1 MRGIILAAGSGSRLS
16 DYNGQ
21 LPKSL
26 LEVAGKPIIDHVLE
40 AFSRAGVT
48 ELSIVIGYKGDVLKE
63 RVGDGSRQGLDI
75 QYVTNPDYH
84 MGNALSLYAAR
95 AFAEDGP
102 FLLSMADHMIGPDV
116 LTRLLEKPGWANA
129 LAVDFTLLPRQVE
142 EGTKVLVN
150 EDGLVTQMG
159 KGLTVYNGID
169 AGAFRLTPSIFK
181 AMKALMDEQ
190 GPDCEL
196 SQGMTRMIHDGSPLQ
211 ACDISG
217 CFWYD
222 VDTGEDLRFVRET
235 LERRDVPEKRG
246 SLGRER
252 EHGHPERRANLPIP

>member
-1 MRGIILAAGSGSRLS
+1 MRGVILAAGSGTRLS

-26 LEVAGKPIIDHVLE
+26 LEVAGRPIIDHVLE
-40 AFSRAGVT
+40 AFCRTGVT
-48 ELSIVIGYKGDVLKE
+48 EVCIVIGYKGDVLKE
-63 RVGDGSRQGLDI
+63 RIGDGSRHGLDI

-84 MGNALSLYAAR
+84 MGNALSLSAAR
-95 AFAEDGP
+95 AYAEDGP

-116 LTRLLEKPGWANA
+116 LTQLLEGPRWANA
-129 LAVDFTLLPRQVE
+129 LAVDFTLSPRQVE

-150 EDGLVTQMG
+150 EDGLITQMG
-159 KGLTVYNGID
+159 KGLSLYNGID
-169 AGAFRLTPSIFK
+169 AGAFRLTPSIFT
-181 AMKALMDEQ
+181 AINDLMDEQ

-196 SQGMTRMIHDGSPLQ
+196 SQGMLRMIQDGSPLQ

-222 VDTGEDLRFVRET
+222 VDTGDDLRFVREA
-235 LERRDVPEKRG
+235 LE
-246 SLGRER
+246 
-252 EHGHPERRANLPIP
+252 

>member
-1 MRGIILAAGSGSRLS
+1 MRGIILAAGSGTRLS
-16 DYNGQ
+16 AYHGQ

-26 LEVAGKPIIDHVLE
+26 LEVAGRPIIDHVLE

-48 ELSIVIGYKGDVLKE
+48 ELAVVVGYKGDVLKE
-63 RVGDGSRQGLDI
+63 RIGDGARQGLEI

-95 AFAEDGP
+95 NYAEDAP
-102 FLLSMADHMIGPDV
+102 FLLSMADHMIGPDL
-116 LTRLLEKPGWANA
+116 LTRLLEGPSWANA
-129 LAVDFTLLPRQVE
+129 LAVDFTLSPRQVE
-142 EGTKVLVN
+142 EGTRVLVN

-159 KGLTVYNGID
+159 KALSVYNGID
-169 AGAFRLTPSIFK
+169 AGAFRLTSSIFR
-181 AMKALMDEQ
+181 AIHDLMDEQ

-196 SQGMTRMIHDGSPLQ
+196 SQGMTRMIQEGSPLL

-222 VDTGEDLRFVRET
+222 VDTGEDLKYVRET
-235 LERRDVPEKRG
+235 LESRNVQEKRG
-246 SLGRER
+246 TLER
-252 EHGHPERRANLPIP
+252 EKVWNPRKTG